1 MAVTGQGEHAGP
13 AIDEEFI
20 NILPRGP
27 REYDAFSG
35 YEESQVTDTTSLTSS
50 VLNYQYENG
59 RRYHS
64 YGQGKY
70 NMPNDETE
78 KDRLDLVH
86 HLCLLTLKGE
96 LHLAPLDAPQ
106 AILDLGTGTGIWAID
121 IADKFTSAR
130 VIGNDLSAIQPSWV
144 PPNLEFVIDDF
155 EREWMYKPD
164 FFDFIHA
171 RTIAGSVQSWPK
183 LMKQALKHL
192 KPGGY
197 FEALEPTF
205 WAWSGDGSLKD
216 DSPYMQYLRHLN
228 EAAEKTGRKLNV
240 AAELMGWMKEAGFE
254 DVTQQIFIIPLGPW
268 AKDPAMKELGKW
280 EYILIPES
288 VEAYGLRLYTQ
299 ILEWTL
305 DEAKIHLAQV
315 KDQLLS
321 RSLHAYSKIYVVYGR
336 KPLPETT

>member
-1 MAVTGQGEHAGP
+1 
-13 AIDEEFI
+13 
-20 NILPRGP
+20 
-27 REYDAFSG
+27 
-35 YEESQVTDTTSLTSS
+35 
-50 VLNYQYENG
+50 
-59 RRYHS
+59 
-64 YGQGKY
+64 
-70 NMPNDETE
+70 
-78 KDRLDLVH
+78 
-86 HLCLLTLKGE
+86 
-96 LHLAPLDAPQ
+96 
-106 AILDLGTGTGIWAID
+106 
-121 IADKFTSAR
+121 
-130 VIGNDLSAIQPSWV
+130 
-144 PPNLEFVIDDF
+144 
-155 EREWMYKPD
+155 
-164 FFDFIHA
+164 
-171 RTIAGSVQSWPK
+171 
-183 LMKQALKHL
+183 MKQALKHL

-321 RSLHAYSKIYVVYGR
+321 RSLHAYSKM
-336 KPLPETT
+336 